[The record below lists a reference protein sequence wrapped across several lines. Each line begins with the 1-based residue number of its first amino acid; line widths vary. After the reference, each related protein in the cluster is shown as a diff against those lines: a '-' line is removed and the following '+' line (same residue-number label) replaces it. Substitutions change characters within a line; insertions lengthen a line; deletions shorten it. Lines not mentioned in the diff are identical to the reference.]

1 MSLFNV
7 NADLTPLIREARAF
21 KMEQQISQAQIIAL
35 LQEIRSV
42 LLTLQSKD
50 EEQNQLLKQLLQK

>member
-7 NADLTPLIREARAF
+7 NADLTPLIREIQAF
-21 KMEQQISQAQIIAL
+21 KMDQQIQQSQIIAL

-42 LLTLQSKD
+42 LLALQSKD
-50 EEQNQLLKQLLQK
+50 EENNQLLKELIKK

>member
-35 LQEIRSV
+35 LQE
-42 LLTLQSKD
+42 
-50 EEQNQLLKQLLQK
+50 QNQLLKQILQK